1 MNKTST
7 VTKKQ
12 IEQAEKELWNFS
24 YPLVASGYYVNDAR
38 GRTVCEAPNKDVA
51 MAIATVMNLSH
62 EQAEA

>member
-7 VTKKQ
+7 VTQKQ
-12 IEQAEKELWNFS
+12 ILQAEKELWSFS

-51 MAIATVMNLSH
+51 MAIATVMNLSR
-62 EQAEA
+62 EQA